1 LTAMKT
7 IIIKNL
13 VLQFDGD
20 DSDLSTKEQVQN
32 AIEQINGVL
41 QREPYGLG
49 AQIMSSGLDDSDIEV
64 SNTEQDEE
72 DL

>member
-1 LTAMKT
+1 MKT
-7 IIIKNL
+7 ITIKNL

-20 DSDLSTKEQVQN
+20 DSDLSSKEQAQN
-32 AIEQINGVL
+32 VIDQINGVL

-64 SNTEQDEE
+64 SDSEQDVEE

>member
-1 LTAMKT
+1 MKT

-20 DSDLSTKEQVQN
+20 DSDLSTKERVQN

>member
-1 LTAMKT
+1 MKT

>member
-1 LTAMKT
+1 MKT
-7 IIIKNL
+7 ITIKNL

-64 SNTEQDEE
+64 SNSEQDEE

>member
-1 LTAMKT
+1 MKT
-7 IIIKNL
+7 ITIKNL

-20 DSDLSTKEQVQN
+20 DSDLSTKEQAEN

-64 SNTEQDEE
+64 SDSEQDLEE

>member
-1 LTAMKT
+1 MKT
-7 IIIKNL
+7 ITIKNL
-13 VLQFDGD
+13 QIQIDENNSG
-20 DSDLSTKEQVQN
+20 SSPKEQAQN

-64 SNTEQDEE
+64 SDSEQDEE
-72 DL
+72 EDL